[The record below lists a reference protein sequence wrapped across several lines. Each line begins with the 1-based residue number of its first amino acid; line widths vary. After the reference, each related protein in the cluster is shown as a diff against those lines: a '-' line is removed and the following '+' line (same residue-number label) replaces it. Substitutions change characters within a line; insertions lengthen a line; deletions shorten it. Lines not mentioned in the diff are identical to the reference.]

1 MTHNIYEVKN
11 MLIESSKE
19 AYQSLYHSVG
29 GIMDKIDDGKLLDAQ
44 QIRLQLY
51 EAMLN
56 AEEKLHFS

>member
-1 MTHNIYEVKN
+1 
-11 MLIESSKE
+11 MLMENTKE